1 MYNKNTYEKNL
12 AIIREKGINNMK
24 KVFIAFISALIA
36 LMAASLPAYAES
48 NVYKT
53 GIIDDYNTPEVDI
66 DTYARACLKGLFDLA
81 DDTGFAADEYSTES
95 GLKRLADGTLDF
107 VAMIS
112 PDDALNASVDFT
124 DRAVGVGFL
133 SLFVNNDKELYY
145 KDYEHFNNIRI
156 AAVHNANFENILA
169 SFAQANNFTYTL
181 VYCHSGDDM
190 KRAME
195 QGSADAMLMPAT
207 SSPEGMR
214 AIARC
219 GQVNYYCAVRKGDT
233 KTLSLLNG
241 LLDRLSDSRPFYLSR
256 YYTDCFRM
264 PYSDMVAM
272 TETDYNAARSKGKLR
287 VFVPDNYPLVFY
299 NKSDN
304 AYEGIYIDII
314 NKIAANAGMEIE
326 YIPNDMN
333 DENRLKE
340 DMMLGK
346 ADAVLNVSG
355 SEQGVTEATI
365 PYTSIIFYPV
375 ARGEVEAESDVQ
387 VGIADSNL
395 WIKKYL
401 NENYPRWVVKTYG
414 SINSMLDDAER
425 GEISAALISAPE
437 LQTKMSLI
445 AHPKLSIMHNFE
457 LSIPVRL
464 GISRLTCDTSLISML
479 NGIIHNT
486 SVDSAELESKAY
498 TLSHTYIPNFRDM
511 IYANRVWVL
520 IILITVA
527 LIILFLCLR
536 MRHFRRMA
544 RIDTLTGVYN
554 NKYLMTA
561 AHKLL
566 TKNADRKY
574 LLVSVDAINF
584 KLVNDRFGTDVGDKM
599 LVSMANEL
607 KRLFRDKG
615 IFGRLVGDNFLVI
628 VEDNDNNRLLID
640 ELENAD
646 IHVQDASTY
655 RLHIKAGI
663 CPITHYD
670 SDTPLSIYV
679 DRANIAKEDVHI
691 VGRNYLCY
699 FTDRMYSKLEIESE
713 LEVDMIA
720 SLRSGEFIAYY
731 QPKYDL
737 KTNKIVGA
745 EALVR
750 WNHKDKG
757 LISPGIFV
765 PLFERNGFINKVDFA
780 VYEQALRMLK
790 KRLLNNEPVV
800 TVSMNVSRCHLS
812 DPRFADKLDDLVKRY
827 KIPKKYIDMEITESI
842 FSEGDNSANDL
853 VYDLHRRGYSV
864 SMDDFGSGYSSLNLL
879 RIMPIDTL
887 KIDKV
892 FIDDIETSK
901 RSVNII
907 EEIIAMAKRID
918 VTTLCE
924 GVETEGQRDILRA
937 AGCDMAQGYYYSKP
951 ITEAEFETLLNKEN

>member
-1 MYNKNTYEKNL
+1 
-12 AIIREKGINNMK
+12 MK
-24 KVFIAFISALIA
+24 KVLLVLISVMSALM
-36 LMAASLPAYAES
+36 LVNLPVYAES

-53 GIIDDYNTPEVDI
+53 GIIDDYNMPEVDM
-66 DTYARACLKGLFDLA
+66 DTYARACLKSIFDLA
-81 DDTGFAADEYSTES
+81 EDTNFAAEEYSTES

-107 VAMIS
+107 VTMIS
-112 PDDALNASVDFT
+112 KDDALLQSVDFT
-124 DRAVGVGFL
+124 DRAFGVGFL
-133 SLFVNNDKELYY
+133 SLFVNNDKKLYY
-145 KDYEHFNNIRI
+145 KDYEHFNNIKI
-156 AAVHNANFENILA
+156 AAVKNASFENMLA
-169 SFAQANNFTYTL
+169 SFAKENNFTYTL
-181 VYCHSGDDM
+181 VYCHGGDDM
-190 KRAME
+190 KRALDK
-195 QGSADAMLMPAT
+195 GDADAILLPAT
-207 SSPEGMR
+207 SSPDGMR
-214 AIARC
+214 AIAKC
-219 GQVNYYCAVRKGDT
+219 GQLSYYCAVRKGDT
-233 KTLSLLNG
+233 ATLSRLNG
-241 LLDRLSDSRPFYLSR
+241 LIDRLADMRPFYLSR
-256 YYTDCFRM
+256 IYTECFQL
-264 PYSDMVAM
+264 PYSNMVAM
-272 TETDYNAARSKGKLR
+272 TETDYNAAQGKGKLR
-287 VFVPDNYPLVFY
+287 VFVPDNYPMVFY
-299 NKSDN
+299 NQDSG
-304 AYEGIYIDII
+304 AYEGIYVDILE
-314 NKIAANAGMEIE
+314 KIALNAGLEIE

-333 DENRLKE
+333 DEDQLKE

-346 ADAVLNVSG
+346 ADAILNVSG
-355 SEQGVTEATI
+355 SEQGITEATI
-365 PYTSIIFYPV
+365 PYTSVTFYPI
-375 ARGEVEAESDVQ
+375 ARGEVDAESNIA
-387 VGIADSNL
+387 VGVVDNNM
-395 WIKKYL
+395 WIKAYL
-401 NENYPRWVVKTYG
+401 DESYPRWTVRTYG
-414 SINSMLDDAER
+414 SINSLLNAVER
-425 GEISAALISAPE
+425 NEISAALISAPE

-457 LSIPVRL
+457 LSVPVRL
-464 GISRLTCDTSLISML
+464 GISRITCDTGLISML
-479 NGIIHNT
+479 NGIIHTT

-520 IILITVA
+520 IILIAVA
-527 LIILFLCLR
+527 LVILFLCLR

-544 RIDTLTGVYN
+544 RIDILTGVYN

-566 TKNADRKY
+566 TKNPEKKY

-584 KLVNDRFGTDVGDKM
+584 KLVNDRFGTDVGDQM
-599 LVSMANEL
+599 LISMANEL
-607 KRLFRDKG
+607 KRLFRDKALL
-615 IFGRLVGDNFLVI
+615 GRLVGDNFLVI
-628 VEDNDNNRLLID
+628 AEDNDESRRLIS
-640 ELENAD
+640 ELEKAD
-646 IHVQDASTY
+646 IHVHDSSSYQ
-655 RLHIKAGI
+655 LHIKAGI
-663 CPITHYD
+663 CPIIHYD
-670 SDTPLSIYV
+670 SDTPLSIYI
-679 DRANIAKEDVHI
+679 DRANIAKEGVHI
-691 VGRNYLCY
+691 IGRNYLCY

-720 SLRSGEFIAYY
+720 SLRRGEFIAYY

-737 KTNKIVGA
+737 TTNKIVGA

-800 TVSMNVSRCHLS
+800 AVSMNVSRCHLS
-812 DPRFADKLDDLVKRY
+812 DPRFTEKLDDLVRRY
-827 KIPKKYIDMEITESI
+827 RIPKKYIDMEITESI
-842 FSEGDNSANDL
+842 FSEGDKSANDL

-918 VTTLCE
+918 VKTICE
-924 GVETEGQRDILRA
+924 GIETEGQRDILRE

-951 ITEAEFETLLNKEN
+951 ITEAEFEALLNKEN

>member
-1 MYNKNTYEKNL
+1 M
-12 AIIREKGINNMK
+12 
-24 KVFIAFISALIA
+24 
-36 LMAASLPAYAES
+36 
-48 NVYKT
+48 
-53 GIIDDYNTPEVDI
+53 
-66 DTYARACLKGLFDLA
+66 
-81 DDTGFAADEYSTES
+81 
-95 GLKRLADGTLDF
+95 
-107 VAMIS
+107 
-112 PDDALNASVDFT
+112 
-124 DRAVGVGFL
+124 
-133 SLFVNNDKELYY
+133 
-145 KDYEHFNNIRI
+145 
-156 AAVHNANFENILA
+156 
-169 SFAQANNFTYTL
+169 
-181 VYCHSGDDM
+181 
-190 KRAME
+190 
-195 QGSADAMLMPAT
+195 
-207 SSPEGMR
+207 
-214 AIARC
+214 
-219 GQVNYYCAVRKGDT
+219 
-233 KTLSLLNG
+233 
-241 LLDRLSDSRPFYLSR
+241 
-256 YYTDCFRM
+256 
-264 PYSDMVAM
+264 
-272 TETDYNAARSKGKLR
+272 
-287 VFVPDNYPLVFY
+287 
-299 NKSDN
+299 
-304 AYEGIYIDII
+304 
-314 NKIAANAGMEIE
+314 
-326 YIPNDMN
+326 
-333 DENRLKE
+333 
-340 DMMLGK
+340 
-346 ADAVLNVSG
+346 
-355 SEQGVTEATI
+355 
-365 PYTSIIFYPV
+365 
-375 ARGEVEAESDVQ
+375 
-387 VGIADSNL
+387 
-395 WIKKYL
+395 
-401 NENYPRWVVKTYG
+401 
-414 SINSMLDDAER
+414 
-425 GEISAALISAPE
+425 
-437 LQTKMSLI
+437 
-445 AHPKLSIMHNFE
+445 
-457 LSIPVRL
+457 
-464 GISRLTCDTSLISML
+464 
-479 NGIIHNT
+479 
-486 SVDSAELESKAY
+486 
-498 TLSHTYIPNFRDM
+498 
-511 IYANRVWVL
+511 L

-536 MRHFRRMA
+536 MRYFRRMA

-679 DRANIAKEDVHI
+679 DRANIAKEGVHI

-937 AGCDMAQGYYYSKP
+937 AGCDMAQGYYYSRP